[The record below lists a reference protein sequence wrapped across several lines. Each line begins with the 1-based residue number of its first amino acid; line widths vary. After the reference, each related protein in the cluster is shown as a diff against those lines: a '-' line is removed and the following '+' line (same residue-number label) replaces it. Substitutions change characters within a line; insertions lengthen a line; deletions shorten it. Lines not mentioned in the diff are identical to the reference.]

1 MRQSLA
7 LEPVHPQWTSGLRT
21 ACAMILPLAVGW
33 VTGRPELL
41 WAGIGGWLGS
51 LADPGGPYR
60 GRAVAMGTFAI
71 AGAALACA
79 GGVLATPVWIAAPA
93 LFVCALFC
101 SLVRVRGDTAATIG
115 VLALTLFCIT
125 QGSGV
130 PLAVSAGRGALVGAG
145 ALLALGISV
154 AFWPFRPYH
163 PVRRAVASA
172 WLELA
177 HLLTAVQDAA
187 ARRAPPAAWDALA
200 ARRRKTREHL
210 EQARNALG
218 AARVGR
224 QGETGRGL
232 QLLVLYEIAELSLG
246 DIAALS
252 EELRERPAAPPD
264 AVQALSALAAA
275 FDGIAAAIVEQGD
288 PPALANRVS
297 APTGALV
304 DRLWA
309 EAAQAREAVIALE
322 HGGQGPRKPGEPP
335 APAHWPSL
343 RDAFAPA
350 SIELQHAL
358 RVAIVTTAASVFA
371 AAMHFQRSYWVT
383 VTAVIVLQPHGVA
396 TVRRALQRVAGT
408 VLGGI
413 FAALIARLVHQPV
426 VLAPIL
432 FALAWIAV
440 AVRRINYAAFAALVT
455 PVFVLLAEAG
465 ARGPHLTR
473 TRIVDTLVGGGLA
486 LAGALLLWPTRELE
500 RMPALVAAVL
510 RADGEYLDA
519 TLRRRSQAAM
529 VAARRRIGLAAA
541 NAEAAL
547 QRLLGEA
554 HPSARVEPIMALL
567 AYARRISAS
576 ITSLRETPLSPD
588 AALRLEETLAT
599 LVASA
604 EGPSVPAPLPAIDE
618 LSLPEPARRLLRQLR
633 VVHSALAR
641 LAQGS

>member
-7 LEPVHPQWTSGLRT
+7 LEPAQPQWTSGLRT
-21 ACAMILPLAVGW
+21 ACAMIVPLAVGW
-33 VTGRPELL
+33 ATGRTELL
-41 WAGIGGWLGS
+41 WAGLGGWLGS

-71 AGAALACA
+71 AAAALTCA

-93 LFVCALFC
+93 LLVCALFC

-115 VLALTLFCIT
+115 VLTLILFCIT
-125 QGSGV
+125 QGSPV
-130 PLAVSAGRGALVGAG
+130 PAAVSAGRGALVAAG

-172 WLELA
+172 WIDLA
-177 HLLTAVQDAA
+177 HLLTAVHDAA
-187 ARRAPPAAWDALA
+187 ATQAPPAAWDALA
-200 ARRRKTREHL
+200 ARRRRTREDL
-210 EQARNALG
+210 ERARSALG

-224 QGETGRGL
+224 QGETSRGL

-246 DIAALS
+246 DVAALS
-252 EELRERPAAPPD
+252 EELRERAAPPAD
-264 AVQALSALAAA
+264 VVEALSALAAA
-275 FDGIAAAIVEQGD
+275 YDAIAASILEQAD
-288 PPALANRVS
+288 PPPLARGDRGG
-297 APTGALV
+297 GALV
-304 DRLWA
+304 ERLWA
-309 EAAQAREAVIALE
+309 EAAQAREAVLALE
-322 HGGQGPRKPGEPP
+322 HGGRGAREPGKPPDRT
-335 APAHWPSL
+335 HWPSL
-343 RDAFAPA
+343 RDAFAPG
-350 SIELQHAL
+350 SVELQHSL
-358 RVAIVTTAASVFA
+358 RVAIVTTAASLFA
-371 AAMHFQRSYWVT
+371 AGMHFQRSYWVT
-383 VTAVIVLQPHGVA
+383 MTAIIVLQPHGVA
-396 TVRRALQRVAGT
+396 TVRRTLQRVGGT
-408 VLGGI
+408 VVGGL

-432 FALAWIAV
+432 FLLAWIAV
-440 AVRRINYAAFAALVT
+440 AVRRINYAAFATLVT

-486 LAGALLLWPTRELE
+486 LAGALTLWPTRELE

-510 RADGEYLDA
+510 QADREYLAA
-519 TLRRRSQAAM
+519 TLRRASQSAT

-554 HPSARVEPIMALL
+554 HPSARVEPVMALL

-576 ITSLRETPLSPD
+576 ITSLREAPLSD
-588 AALRLEETLAT
+588 DDALRLEEALGMLADAAQAPT
-599 LVASA
+599 A
-604 EGPSVPAPLPAIDE
+604 PAPLPPVDE
-618 LSLPEPARRLLRQLR
+618 SSLPEPARRLLRQLR

-641 LAQGS
+641 FAQGS